1 MLKVCTLNCQGLR
14 DSNTRHAVFQDCLK
28 HDICFLQETYITEV
42 KVNAWKRE
50 WPGEFFSVNG
60 TSNSNGLITLFNK
73 GSNCDN
79 FNVFYSCYRI
89 LGITATINDEP
100 YYFINYYAPSDSNS
114 EKIKYMNKL
123 YHVLSLT
130 DSNNIIIGGDFN
142 LVLNNDLDIISGKPH
157 DRQLVKMF
165 NNFVNSFS
173 LVDTW
178 RLLHDRRKEFTWSR
192 PRPFLARRLDYI
204 FLHES
209 LSSSITLTNINY
221 CVHSDHKKV
230 ICHFSVDLF
239 QRGKS
244 YWKLNT
250 SVLRNQEYINF
261 MNSEIEIFLNE
272 DFDDPN
278 ERLDL
283 LKIMIKSKTILF
295 CHKENNEMKN
305 THNRLLH
312 DINVINNA
320 LIKDPLNSS
329 LVKSLEEKKLQLEII
344 EKHRTKGTI
353 IRSRIK
359 DIDEGEKNNTYFLNL
374 ENSKSKSN
382 TITALSENNNTLTN
396 HLDILDKLKRHFESL
411 SSPDINVINADVNGI
426 TQFLSG
432 SSFPTLSTFESSSL
446 DQELTINEIGKAL
459 SKLDNNSSPGIDGI
473 PAEWYKVFYSK
484 IKHLLYDSFCFSIN
498 NGNLSV
504 LQSRGVIILTPK
516 GKDLRKDKIKNWRPI
531 TLTNSDYK
539 IFSKIIALRL
549 QSILDSIIN
558 INQSGFMRGRSI
570 ADHLRYIDDILNLT
584 STQNID
590 GMLISL
596 DYEKAFDSINRD
608 SIIAAMKIFGFGEYF
623 IQCVKTLLYISESCV
638 QNGGWLSSFFSTTRG
653 VKQGCCASPLLF
665 LIIVEIM
672 AIRIRESENIK
683 GLDLKINGA
692 ITPQAK
698 ILQYCDD
705 TTLILKSIDDLVNA
719 IDVIDSF
726 YLVSGLKLNK
736 EKSMGQWI
744 GGAKNNE
751 FFPTVISW
759 KEKNEY
765 LKILGVF
772 FNPFVEASNI
782 ELNWVSKIEKAK
794 SIVKQ
799 LEKRK
804 VSMFG
809 RILLCKTYVHSLF
822 AYVLQ
827 ALSLPEKVIKE
838 IDSICFKYVWKSN
851 SNCKKVIEKI
861 KRSVMCLSI
870 EDGGAKMIK
879 IQDQQDLFLL
889 KWIKRTAVLK
899 SSLLNST
906 YLSDSYFSCFGMGE
920 YFLEFSCS
928 PKSIV
933 IPKFFSRFWS
943 DLFSCY
949 LINKCNILQEEDSP
963 SSIFNEGLFNNEKI
977 TYKSKMLFY
986 QSWIKAGVRN
996 VRHITNGVNFK
1007 SYCEISNIVG
1017 PYPNLIF
1024 EYNSIINSTLKHALA
1039 ASMEDI
1045 PTGNSILIK
1054 ERLLT
1059 FFKLN
1064 NQKQRK
1070 LLTGYKSTNNICGYK
1085 FWSNHLKVDILPHYI
1100 STIINLKEIKMRW
1113 LIFRIFHNIFPTNIL
1128 QNKYKMKESDKC
1140 ICGEKDYIDHYFVNC
1155 NLLADYWRHVKNHI
1169 LSITDFSLPNS
1180 TAIRLFGIDPNDEN
1194 LDLTTSQMHTINY
1207 LLVLAKSAISTAK
1220 YYKSQN
1226 YTLYFENA
1234 LILRRKYLD

>member
-14 DSNTRHAVFQDCLK
+14 DSNTRHAVFNDCMK
-28 HDICFLQETYITEV
+28 YDVCFLQETYITEI
-42 KVNAWKRE
+42 KVNAWKNE
-50 WPGEFFSVNG
+50 WSGEFYSVNG
-60 TSNSNGLITLFNK
+60 TSNSNGLITLFRR

-79 FNVFYSCYRI
+79 FNVFYSSYRI
-89 LGITATINDEP
+89 LGISASINDET
-100 YYFINYYAPSDSNS
+100 YYFINYYAPSDSNA
-114 EKIKYMNKL
+114 EKVKFMNKL

-130 DSNNIIIGGDFN
+130 VTDNIIIGGDFN
-142 LVLNNDLDIISGKPH
+142 LVLNNELDIISGKPH

-165 NNFVNSFS
+165 NNFINSFS

-204 FLHES
+204 LLHES
-209 LSSSITLTNINY
+209 LSSSITLSNINY

-250 SVLRNQEYINF
+250 SVLRNQDYINF
-261 MNSEIEIFLNE
+261 MNSEIETFLNE

-283 LKIMIKSKTILF
+283 LKVMVKSKTILF
-295 CHKENNEMKN
+295 CHKENYERKN
-305 THNRLLH
+305 KYSQLLH
-312 DINVINNA
+312 EINIINSN
-320 LIKDPLNSS
+320 LIKDPQNSS
-329 LVKSLEEKKLQLEII
+329 LVKTLEEKRLQLEII
-344 EKHRTKGTI
+344 EKHKTKGTI

-359 DIDEGEKNNTYFLNL
+359 DVDEGEKNNSYFLNI

-382 TITALSENNNTLTN
+382 TITTLSENNTTLSN
-396 HLDILDKLKRHFESL
+396 HFDILNKLKNHFENL
-411 SSPDINVINADVNGI
+411 STPDLNVTNSNVNGI
-426 TQFLSG
+426 TDFLSG
-432 SSFPTLSTFESSSL
+432 SSFPTLSTDEASSL
-446 DQELTINEIGKAL
+446 DQRFTINEIGKAL

-484 IKHLLYDSFCFSIN
+484 IKYILYESFCFSID

-531 TLTNSDYK
+531 TLTNCDYK
-539 IFSKIIALRL
+539 IFSKIIAIRL
-549 QSILDSIIN
+549 QSVLDSIIN

-570 ADHLRYIDDILNLT
+570 ADHLRYIDDILNL
-584 STQNID
+584 SSVYNIE

-608 SIIAAMKIFGFGEYF
+608 SIIAAMTIFGFGEYF
-623 IQCVKTLLYISESCV
+623 IQCVKTMLYVSESCV
-638 QNGGWLSSFFSTTRG
+638 QNGGWLSSFFPTTRG

-672 AIRIRESENIK
+672 AIKIRESENIK
-683 GLDLKINGA
+683 GLDFKINGV

-705 TTLILKSIDDLVNA
+705 TTLILNSIDDLINA
-719 IDVIDSF
+719 IEVIDSF

-751 FFPTVISW
+751 YFPTVISW

-782 ELNWVSKIEKAK
+782 ELNWASKIDKAK
-794 SIVKQ
+794 SIIKQ

-827 ALSLPEKVIKE
+827 SLSLPEKVIQE
-838 IDSICFKYVWKSN
+838 IDSICFKYIWKSN
-851 SNCKKVIEKI
+851 TNCKKVIEKI
-861 KRSVMCLSI
+861 KRSVMCLSL

-879 IQDQQDLFLL
+879 MQDQQNLFLL

-899 SSLLNST
+899 TSLLNST
-906 YLSDSYFSCFGMGE
+906 DLSDAYFSFFGEGE
-920 YFLEFSCS
+920 YFLEFNCP
-928 PKSIV
+928 PKAIV
-933 IPKFFSRFWS
+933 FPKVFSRFWS

-949 LINKCNILQEEDSP
+949 LINKGNILDNKKHSTL
-963 SSIFNEGLFNNEKI
+963 SILNEGLFNNEKI
-977 TYKSKMLFY
+977 TYKNKMLFY
-986 QSWIKAGVRN
+986 KSWIKAGVRN
-996 VRHITNGVNFK
+996 VEQITNGFTFK
-1007 SYCEISNIVG
+1007 SYREISHMVG

-1024 EYNSIINSTLKHALA
+1024 EYNSITNSSLKHALLA
-1039 ASMEDI
+1039 LNEDV
-1045 PTGNSILIK
+1045 PTSSGICIK
-1054 ERLLT
+1054 ERLIS

-1064 NQKQRK
+1064 NQSQRK
-1070 LLTGYKSTNNICGYK
+1070 LITGSKLTSNICGYN
-1085 FWSNHLKVDILPHYI
+1085 FWSNHLKVDILPLYI
-1100 STIINLKEIKMRW
+1100 SSITNLKEIKMRW
-1113 LIFRIFHNIFPTNIL
+1113 LLFRIFHNIFPTNIL
-1128 QNKYKMKESDKC
+1128 QNKYKMKDTDKC

-1155 NLLADYWRHVKNHI
+1155 QLLHEYWRNVKNHI
-1169 LSITDFSLPNS
+1169 LYLTDFVLPNS
-1180 TAIRLFGIDPNDEN
+1180 TAIKLFGLDPNDEN
-1194 LDLTTSQMHTINY
+1194 LNLTTSQIDMINY
-1207 LLVLAKSAISTAK
+1207 ILVLAKSAISTAK
-1220 YYKSQN
+1220 YYKSKN

-1234 LILRRKYLD
+1234 LFLREKYF